1 MGKTHRNVYAQSDS
15 ESMFGSPHN
24 RGFAKTLK
32 RHSHHSIRNKNKN
45 VNEDTI
51 IQTTCKYGKINGG
64 KKRIDKIGN
73 IPNLSCFTLDDTLES
88 IGGGSRNGISTKWT
102 KEDGTVKETINK
114 AFDTIG
120 SLNAGEAHYINYP
133 QRYLNA
139 TKKQIERRG
148 KMSSFTDH
156 RKNAGTIL

>member
-15 ESMFGSPHN
+15 ESMYGSPHN
-24 RGFAKTLK
+24 RGFAKTKK
-32 RHSHHSIRNKNKN
+32 RHSHHSVRNKNRN
-45 VNEDTI
+45 ANEETI
-51 IQTTCKYGKINGG
+51 IQTNHKHWSNQGG
-64 KKRIDKIGN
+64 KNIDKIGN
-73 IPNLSCFTLDDTLES
+73 IPNLSNFTLDNTLES
-88 IGGGSRNGISTKWT
+88 IGDEGKYNGISTKWT

-114 AFDTIG
+114 ALDTIAP
-120 SLNAGEAHYINYP
+120 LNIGGAHCINYQ

-156 RKNAGTIL
+156 RKGI